1 VKKNPIL
8 AGALILAVATQ
19 MLVAAPDAR
28 SQTVDT
34 GYMVCV
40 SQNRPAGKSFVS
52 DIAEVRYVTTHV
64 ENWNSDKFR
73 EMVSSMSSIPKES
86 LYTSCSRRTSYEEA
100 YNYRQRVMVVNARE
114 GMPAMQVGYLPKN
127 EPGY

>member
-1 VKKNPIL
+1 MRNPIM
-8 AGALILAVATQ
+8 ASAIALVVATSA
-19 MLVAAPDAR
+19 LVAVPYAR
-28 SQTVDT
+28 SQTVET

-52 DIAEVRYVTTHV
+52 DIAEIRYETTHV

-73 EMVSSMSSIPKES
+73 ETVSLAAGLAKES
-86 LYTSCSRRTSYEEA
+86 LYTSCSIRRSHQDA

-114 GMPAMQVGYLPKN
+114 GMPATQVSYFPKN
-127 EPGY
+127 PPGY

>member
-1 VKKNPIL
+1 MKHLTLTL
-8 AGALILAVATQ
+8 AMAFALATPMLA
-19 MLVAAPDAR
+19 AAPEAR

-73 EMVSSMSSIPKES
+73 EMVSSMSSISKEA
-86 LYTSCSRRTSYEEA
+86 LYTSCSRRRTYEEA

-114 GMPAMQVGYLPKN
+114 GMPAMQVSYLPKS

>member
-1 VKKNPIL
+1 MKHLSLTL
-8 AGALILAVATQ
+8 AMAFALATSMLA
-19 MLVAAPDAR
+19 AAPAAR

-73 EMVSSMSSIPKES
+73 EMVSSMSTIPKEA
-86 LYTSCSRRTSYEEA
+86 LYTSCSRRRIYEEA

-114 GMPAMQVGYLPKN
+114 GMPAMQVSYLPRS